1 MAIEAPTGGGVSARR
16 EGLSMEQAEGVARLL
31 DGRCLDVRDAVRVG
45 GLAPRMGVVR
55 TLDLPGLGPSSR
67 AT

>member
-1 MAIEAPTGGGVSARR
+1 
-16 EGLSMEQAEGVARLL
+16 MEQAEEVARLL
-31 DGRCLDVRDAVRVG
+31 DGRRQDVRDAVG
-45 GLAPRMGVVR
+45 AAGLAPRVGVVR

>member
-1 MAIEAPTGGGVSARR
+1 MRLPQVAVGVPARC
-16 EGLSMEQAEGVARLL
+16 EGLSMEQAEDVARLL
-31 DGRCLDVRDAVRVG
+31 DGGSQDVRDAVRVG